1 MASFLPEFLFFH
13 MTGMMEGALITLK
26 LGMVS
31 FGLSLMIGIVWA
43 MTRLY
48 APPLPAK
55 GAQGLAL
62 FFRGMPELLVILA
75 VYYLHGPILEA
86 LTWGRISQLSPFASG
101 VLALSLCYGAYASEV
116 IRYAILTIPPQQIEA
131 AEAFALPTSRRFLRI
146 VLPQATFRSLKGLT
160 NLLLSLLK
168 DTALL
173 SVISVPELMR
183 MTNLSIAS
191 SKHPFTFYMIAA
203 CLYLL
208 MTFLVLLIVRVLD
221 RVYFYRFMNEERP

>member
-1 MASFLPEFLFFH
+1 MASFLPEFLYVH
-13 MTGMMEGALITLK
+13 MIGVMEGAFITLK
-26 LGMVS
+26 LGMLS
-31 FGLSLMIGIVWA
+31 FGLSLLMGIVWA

-48 APPLPAK
+48 APAVLAR

-62 FFRGMPELLVILA
+62 FFRGMPELLIILA
-75 VYYLHGPILEA
+75 VYYLHGPILEV
-86 LTWGRISQLSPFASG
+86 LTWGRISQLSPFAAG

-116 IRYAILTIPPQQIEA
+116 IRYAIITIPPQQIEA
-131 AEAFALPTSRRFLRI
+131 AEAFALPTRRRFLRI

-191 SKHPFTFYMIAA
+191 AKHPFTFYMIAA
-203 CLYLL
+203 CLYLA
-208 MTFLVLLIVRVLD
+208 MTFVVLFIVRVLD
-221 RVYFYRFMNEERP
+221 RVYFYRFMNEDRP

>member
-1 MASFLPEFLFFH
+1 MSFLPDFLLFH
-13 MTGMMEGALITLK
+13 LPSVMQGAMTTVQ

-31 FGLSLMIGIVWA
+31 FGLSLLLGIVWA
-43 MTRLY
+43 IMRLY
-48 APPLPAK
+48 AHPVVAR

-62 FFRGMPELLVILA
+62 FFRGMPELLIILA
-75 VYYLHGPILEA
+75 VYYLHGPILEV

-116 IRYAILTIPPQQIEA
+116 IRYAIITIPPQQIEA
-131 AEAFALPTSRRFLRI
+131 AEAFALSTSRRFLRI

-160 NLLLSLLK
+160 NLLLSLMK

-183 MTNLSIAS
+183 MTNLSIATA
-191 SKHPFTFYMIAA
+191 KNPFTFYMIAA

-208 MTFLVLLIVRVLD
+208 MTFLVLFIVRVLD
-221 RVYFYRFMNEERP
+221 RVYFYRFMNEDRP